1 MLKLSSCDEN
11 FISAFTEV
19 CLNAGYSEKQACDLF
34 TAYANLESSTKSSE
48 FKDGF
53 NKELEK
59 QAMQQFM
66 RYAKP
71 ALGVAGL
78 GGLMGATMPNGIL
91 PDDRNT
97 GMGIGSV
104 LGAGLGALS
113 ALKNP
118 AHAFK
123 SSPLN
128 KMLVPGLASA
138 ANRGLGS
145 LFSKNTA
152 IGAGIGALG
161 LGANSA
167 GKEVRDYFG
176 GGLQNPNPNLG
187 VPWYLHPENNPS
199 SGFSNNS
206 SGQPNPF
213 NLPAD
218 VMSQVGNPQVG
229 NTQYGN
235 GNADASQLANPLTA
249 INYKKQELVSLNSNI
264 TQLESQLA
272 QTTNNPNAYARRMAT
287 QAQID
292 NLKLQRN
299 TIALDLGSLEK
310 EIAQAKNNMRRLST
324 EGLDVAN
331 RGVHNL
337 QSEYENLLAR
347 KNMETDNPMLG
358 TLMSWY
364 NQASGLEDRMKTLQ
378 PQYDAFTKARN
389 NAMKVQELSN
399 Q

>member
-91 PDDRNT
+91 PDDRNS
-97 GMGIGSV
+97 GMGIGAV
-104 LGAGLGALS
+104 LGGGLGALS

-118 AHAFK
+118 SNAIK
-123 SSPLN
+123 
-128 KMLVPGLASA
+128 GLRPVAG
-138 ANRGLGS
+138 RILGS
-145 LFSKNTA
+145 LLSKNTA
-152 IGAGIGALG
+152 IGAGAGALG
-161 LGANSA
+161 IGSSSLGKNL
-167 GKEVRDYFG
+167 FG
-176 GGLQNPNPNLG
+176 GAPDEAPTNLG

-218 VMSQVGNPQVG
+218 VMSQVGNPQ
-229 NTQYGN
+229 YGN

-264 TQLESQLA
+264 TQLESQLS
-272 QTTNNPNAYARRMAT
+272 QTTNNPNDYARRMAA

-310 EIAQAKNNMRRLST
+310 EISQAKDNMRRLST